1 VVVDRRRDRK
11 SPLGGAK
18 TGRNPTDRGKLEAKR
33 SVMVKAAGIPIG
45 LATDGANRND
55 CKLTAPT
62 ILSIAIERPEAT
74 AQRPQ
79 GVCLDKAYDHDFVR
93 ELLAALDFTPHIRSR
108 GEEAR
113 DLRNDLGERA
123 RRWVVERTHSWI
135 TRYRALLI
143 RWSKKSVNHDALLM
157 FCFALITWQQ
167 MGVLGLS
174 R

>member
-1 VVVDRRRDRK
+1 
-11 SPLGGAK
+11 LGGGN
-18 TGRNPTDRGKLEAKR
+18 TGRNPTDRGKLGVKR
-33 SVMVKAAGIPIG
+33 SVMVEAAGVPIG

-55 CKLTAPT
+55 CKLTEPT
-62 ILSIAIERPEAT
+62 IASIQVQRPDPTPES
-74 AQRPQ
+74 PQ

-93 ELLAALDFTPHIRSR
+93 DLLAESDFTPHIRSR

-113 DLRNDLGERA
+113 ELRKDLGERA

-135 TRYRALLI
+135 NRYRALLI
-143 RWSKKSVNHDALLM
+143 RWSKKSINHEALLM

-167 MGVLGLS
+167 MGVLGLL

>member
-1 VVVDRRRDRK
+1 
-11 SPLGGAK
+11 
-18 TGRNPTDRGKLEAKR
+18 
-33 SVMVKAAGIPIG
+33 MVEAAGIPIG
-45 LATDGANRND
+45 VATDGANRND
-55 CKLTAPT
+55 CKLTEPT

-79 GVCLDKAYDHDFVR
+79 GVCLEMAYDHDFVR
-93 ELLAALDFTPHIRSR
+93 ELLAGLNFTPHIRSR

-113 DLRNDLGERA
+113 DLRNDLGERT
-123 RRWVVERTHSWI
+123 RRWVVERTHTWI

-167 MGVLGLS
+167 MGVLMGVLGLS